1 MVMGMGTVS
10 ARSAEHGDVMKILVS
25 TCRSALGLC
34 CSHHLKLSKPSIRR
48 RIAASIMA
56 LRRRCDLEE
65 GIHWNG
71 RPRPWSGR
79 GGVRRAR
86 GCGSPRPWTGRGGVR
101 RWRGC
106 GGGTESGERAVA
118 GRDDAEVRNMDE
130 I

>member
-1 MVMGMGTVS
+1 MGMGTVS

-71 RPRPWSGR
+71 PLVHGAAAAVC
-79 GGVRRAR
+79 GAR
-86 GCGSPRPWTGRGGVR
+86 EDAAALVHGPA
-101 RWRGC
+101 
-106 GGGTESGERAVA
+106 AVA
-118 GRDDAEVRNMDE
+118 CGAGEDAAAARKAGSER
-130 I
+130 